1 MNAHNNLHERKF
13 KVSKTTF
20 KAKWI
25 YVKSAVIY
33 IFSLQFLKRTMKKIF
48 NIYYLLFHTARILG
62 KWRSKLGQKLI
73 NFPTLWASAQTEL

>member
-1 MNAHNNLHERKF
+1 MNAHNNLHERKL

-33 IFSLQFLKRTMKKIF
+33 IFSLQFLKRTMKKIYF
-48 NIYYLLFHTARILG
+48 F
-62 KWRSKLGQKLI
+62 
-73 NFPTLWASAQTEL
+73 TLPEYW